1 MPPSD
6 QDQDGVF
13 CLSARTATS
22 SGLAA
27 RYAQAIFELA
37 TEQGEMDQVAGDLD
51 RLDQAVAATP
61 QLARLIASPVV
72 TREQQAS
79 AMEAVAGKLELCET
93 TKKFLGLLALK
104 RRLFALSSIVAS
116 FRARLAAERGQVQA
130 EVVSAKKLDKKQLK
144 AVQDAVTKHTGKKVQ
159 LDARVDP
166 SLLGGL
172 VVTVGSLQ
180 VDASVKRK
188 LQQLDVAMRGN
199 G

>member
-1 MPPSD
+1 M
-6 QDQDGVF
+6 
-13 CLSARTATS
+13 
-22 SGLAA
+22 AA

-37 TEQGEMDQVAGDLD
+37 TEQGELDQVAGDLD

-61 QLARLIASPVV
+61 QLARLIASPGRHPR
-72 TREQQAS
+72 TAGERHGGGSRAS
-79 AMEAVAGKLELCET
+79 WNFARRPR
-93 TKKFLGLLALK
+93 KFLGLLALK
-104 RRLFALSSIVAS
+104 RRLFALPSIVAS